1 MGREPEG
8 ASKTSKRKWYGIV
21 VLGCLFLVTLLLVQ
35 YFYQNNG
42 PDEIPIKEEEPE
54 IVQEIHEPTGFIVDE
69 GMQETITNC
78 TSCHSA
84 KLVTQNRMSKEG
96 WINTIR
102 WMQETQNLWNL
113 GPNEEI
119 ITTYLAKHYAP
130 TETGRRK
137 TLSGIE
143 WYSLEGK

>member
-1 MGREPEG
+1 MGKETGRE
-8 ASKTSKRKWYGIV
+8 SKTSKRNWYGIV
-21 VLGCLFLVTLLLVQ
+21 IICCLFLVALLLVQ
-35 YFYQNNG
+35 YFYQNNKS
-42 PDEIPIKEEEPE
+42 DEVPIKEDKPE
-54 IVQEIHEPTGFIVDE
+54 IVDGIHQPTGFVVDE
-69 GMQETITNC
+69 GMKETITNC

-119 ITTYLAKHYAP
+119 ITNYLAKHYAP
-130 TETGRRK
+130 TETGRRRA
-137 TLSGIE
+137 LSGIK
-143 WYSLEGK
+143 WYRLEE

>member
-1 MGREPEG
+1 MERETEG
-8 ASKTSKRKWYGIV
+8 ASKTSKRKWYSIV
-21 VLGCLFLVTLLLVQ
+21 VIGCLFLVALLFVQ
-35 YFYQNNG
+35 YFYKNNR
-42 PDEIPIKEEEPE
+42 PDEIPIQEDEPE
-54 IVQEIHEPTGFIVDE
+54 IVKEIHQPTGFIVDE

-119 ITTYLAKHYAP
+119 ITSYLAKHYAP

-137 TLSGIE
+137 ALSGTE
-143 WYSLEGK
+143 WYRLEE